1 MYKKAGTSVKKQK
14 KTSLFFVLLTF
25 QETGCGWPKSKVA
38 SLVVEFAVKMSKCLQ
53 MSLEWC
59 LVKKFV
65 FHLAIAA
72 PGSSVSPEKY
82 RFFEPGLD

>member
-59 LVKKFV
+59 LVEK
-65 FHLAIAA
+65 
-72 PGSSVSPEKY
+72 SVCVSFSY
-82 RFFEPGLD
+82 SYSWV